1 MSLQLTAQAEKAY
14 LIWHHYQTE
23 MVSDKYRTA
32 THKKILREN
41 EEVWREEFLAVTEY
55 MVPTIMEAAG
65 ATLIDGQIHF

>member
-1 MSLQLTAQAEKAY
+1 
-14 LIWHHYQTE
+14 

-32 THKKILREN
+32 THKKILRDN

-55 MVPTIMEAAG
+55 MVPAIMEAAG